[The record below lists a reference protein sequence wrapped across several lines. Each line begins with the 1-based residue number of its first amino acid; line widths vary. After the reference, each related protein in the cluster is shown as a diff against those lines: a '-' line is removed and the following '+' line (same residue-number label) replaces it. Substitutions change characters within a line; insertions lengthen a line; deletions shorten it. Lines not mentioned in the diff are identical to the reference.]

1 MSERHCGALTWS
13 LHSSHMVLTAQGS
26 SQAAQS
32 LSQVLLLSLAPSGF
46 RFWRY
51 LSALQY
57 SVMRYLALSS
67 GYLALSRD
75 SYHIRRGR
83 IA

>member
-1 MSERHCGALTWS
+1 
-13 LHSSHMVLTAQGS
+13 MVLTAQGS

-46 RFWRY
+46 CFWRY

-67 GYLALSRD
+67 GYLALSSGYLALSSD